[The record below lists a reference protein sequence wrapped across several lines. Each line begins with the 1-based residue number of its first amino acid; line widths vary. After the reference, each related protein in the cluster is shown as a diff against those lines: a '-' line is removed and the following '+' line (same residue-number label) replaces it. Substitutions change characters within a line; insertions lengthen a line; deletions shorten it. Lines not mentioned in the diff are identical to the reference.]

1 LLREIGIFFR
11 NLFYARDKE
20 SQLTHPDTEMY
31 VGGPMILVP
40 VKNLETAKQ
49 RLSPLLTPTQRLALA
64 EAMLQD
70 VLSAL
75 DASRYRRD
83 VALVSG
89 DARVQ
94 RLAKQYGFGIINDA
108 DDPGE
113 TGAIEMATRA
123 AIERGAEFT
132 LVLPADIPLI
142 TAAEVEQIFAAA
154 PSEGTVLAPSASGR
168 GTNAVLQRPPGRFPL
183 RFGNDSFLPH
193 LAAARA
199 TGKPV
204 EVLRLAGIGVDI
216 DEPLDLADLIAAPG
230 DTRAQRLLDEWRL
243 SERLAAMRL
252 TEERAS

>member
-1 LLREIGIFFR
+1 
-11 NLFYARDKE
+11 
-20 SQLTHPDTEMY
+20 
-31 VGGPMILVP
+31 MILVP

-49 RLSPLLTPTQRLALA
+49 RLSPLLSAAERFALA

-70 VLSAL
+70 VLAAL
-75 DASRYRRD
+75 DASRHRGH

-89 DARVQ
+89 DPRAQ
-94 RLAKQYGFGIINDA
+94 QLAQQYGFGIINDA

-123 AIERGAEFT
+123 SIERGAEFT
-132 LVLPADIPLI
+132 LILPADIPLI
-142 TAAEVEQIFAAA
+142 TAAEVDEILAAA
-154 PSEGTVLAPSASGR
+154 PPEGTVLAPSASGR
-168 GTNAVLQRPPGRFPL
+168 GTNAVLQRPPGLFPL

-199 TGKPV
+199 TGEPV

-216 DEPLDLADLIAAPG
+216 DEPADLADLLAAPG
-230 DTRAQRLLDEWRL
+230 DTRAQRLLDEWHI
-243 SERLAAMRL
+243 SERLASMRL